1 MEDLGAQCEVCL
13 EPEGGSLSCDSLK
26 GYLSAGQVLGPLLP
40 QLLQEKAERLQEDL
54 LVPAQGMTGEVRMVR
69 GDEGMLVGLLLGR
82 DLRMA
87 PVPGLKDPALNPHP
101 VLGEDSGLE
110 ELVDAVDRQVARVAG
125 GELGGHWHL
134 GEGVERR
141 EKIKK

>member
-1 MEDLGAQCEVCL
+1 
-13 EPEGGSLSCDSLK
+13 
-26 GYLSAGQVLGPLLP
+26 
-40 QLLQEKAERLQEDL
+40 
-54 LVPAQGMTGEVRMVR
+54 MVR
-69 GDEGMLVGLLLGR
+69 GEEMMFVGLLLGR
-82 DLRMA
+82 DWRMA

-110 ELVDAVDRQVARVAG
+110 ELVDAVYRQVAGMSG